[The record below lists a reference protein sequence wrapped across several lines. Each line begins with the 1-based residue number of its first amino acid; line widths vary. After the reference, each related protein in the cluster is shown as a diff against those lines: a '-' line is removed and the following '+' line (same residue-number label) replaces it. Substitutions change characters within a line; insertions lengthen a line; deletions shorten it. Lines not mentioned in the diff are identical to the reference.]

1 MTNQIETKKSGTKV
15 KHSVVAGLVGD
26 TGIGERGRFK
36 VHTVMPQR
44 ACAWAAGG
52 DGIRGLRCCKLY
64 ATHYEV
70 GNEECQVP
78 CVLPQV
84 CPTRRIVDND
94 LNPSQPQQQPK
105 NDIAKTVTK
114 LACAHQPCTIQ
125 ALGL

>member
-1 MTNQIETKKSGTKV
+1 MAQKSN
-15 KHSVVAGLVGD
+15 SVAGLVGD
-26 TGIGERGRFK
+26 TLEWGEREAASKFTPCEHRDATTGL
-36 VHTVMPQR
+36 
-44 ACAWAAGG
+44 CAWAAGG
-52 DGIRGLRCCKLY
+52 DGIRGLRCCMLY

-78 CVLPQV
+78 CVLPQA

-105 NDIAKTVTK
+105 NDIARTVTK

>member
-1 MTNQIETKKSGTKV
+1 MNIDATT
-15 KHSVVAGLVGD
+15 GL
-26 TGIGERGRFK
+26 
-36 VHTVMPQR
+36 
-44 ACAWAAGG
+44 CAWAAGG
-52 DGIRGLRCCKLY
+52 DGIRGLRCCMLY
-64 ATHYEV
+64 ATHYQV

-78 CVLPQV
+78 CVLPQA

-105 NDIAKTVTK
+105 NDIARSVTK